1 MFDNERQ
8 GKEMEKEYRATQFL
22 NEYPDFLTV
31 AQMSEITGEC
41 PATIRAAAARGQL
54 KGIKIG
60 RRWFF
65 IKQVL
70 IDSMLGAE

>member
-1 MFDNERQ
+1 
-8 GKEMEKEYRATQFL
+8 MEKEYSTQFL
-22 NEYPDFLTV
+22 NEYPDVLTV
-31 AQMSEITGEC
+31 EHLSEITGEC
-41 PATIRAAAARGQL
+41 PATIRTAATRGQL

-70 IDSMLGAE
+70 IDSMLCAE